1 VNSGQSVST
10 YLPFAFSVLSTN
22 CSFLASKIE
31 EEDRC
36 LLSQPRSVRGGKNVL
51 RVELLREIPEN
62 SALLQRWN
70 DLVLQMERPEVFYTA
85 EWALAVQSAY
95 HASRKPLLFLG
106 YDGNDLVGVASLTTD
121 QGQRTVS
128 FLAGTTGDYCDF
140 LSAPQRR
147 AEFVELVFGELRRSG
162 MRDLV
167 FANLPAESGTSTAFR
182 TAAKKH
188 GFYSYIRPAYSCP
201 QVDLGVGAKRD
212 ELKTTI
218 SRKRQLRRCLKAMER
233 EGPVKCTFLH
243 SWPEIQPAL
252 PSFVA
257 AHVAR
262 FEAKNGNSFLYERER
277 QFFMEQLARRFS
289 GQSMTLTTLMIGDR
303 PVAWSFGF
311 QFHGAWFMYQTTFDI
326 RSEENSPGYCVLAS
340 VLIEACGKES
350 IRFVDLGLGA
360 ETYKEW
366 FANGTRQ
373 TLHATLFSSPLG
385 YVREVVRYRLATE
398 VRRFPKLEAAIRNA
412 RSKLGS

>member
-1 VNSGQSVST
+1 
-10 YLPFAFSVLSTN
+10 
-22 CSFLASKIE
+22 
-31 EEDRC
+31 
-36 LLSQPRSVRGGKNVL
+36 L
-51 RVELLREIPEN
+51 RVELLREVPEDN
-62 SALLQRWN
+62 ALLQSWN

-85 EWALAVQSAY
+85 EWSLAVQSAY

-106 YDGNDLVGVASLTTD
+106 YDGNDLVGVASLSTD
-121 QGQRTVS
+121 ASQQTVS
-128 FLAGTTGDYCDF
+128 FLAGTTADYCDF

-147 AEFVELVFGELRRSG
+147 TEFVGLVFNKLHQLG

-167 FANLPAESGTSTAFR
+167 FANLPADSATSAAFR
-182 TAAKKH
+182 DEAKKN
-188 GFYSYIRPAYSCP
+188 GFHPYVRPAYLCP
-201 QVDLGVGAKRD
+201 QVDLGVGAKRH
-212 ELKTTI
+212 ELKMTI
-218 SRKRQLRRCLKAMER
+218 SRKRQLRRCMKAMER

-243 SWPEIQPAL
+243 SWPDIQPAL
-252 PSFVA
+252 PKFVA

-262 FEAKNGNSFLYERER
+262 FEAKHGNSFLYERER
-277 QFFMEQLARRFS
+277 QLFMEQLAQRFS
-289 GQSMTLTTLMIGDR
+289 DRYMTLTTLMVGER

-326 RSEENSPGYCVLAS
+326 RSEEYSPGYCVLAS
-340 VLIEACGKES
+340 VLIEACGMES

-373 TLHATLFSSPLG
+373 TLHATLFASPLR
-385 YVREVVRYRLATE
+385 YAREVARYRLATE

-412 RSKLGS
+412 RSKLVS